1 MLRSGLG
8 FGQVWTCPKPCLGHI
23 VLRRVLSFYHG
34 FKYVDISILRWL
46 THIRAQSMSI
56 AACVTPLLFLFKA
69 FTVFTPN
76 FSLNLKHTDKLAD
89 LKTQL
94 NIQRKVNRNR
104 NSILF
109 VCFFTYIIKTGLGL
123 DTQRIHCFRGGLLF
137 LVLFIFQERV
147 YCLFNTVCILWI
159 WKGNTKL
166 C

>member
-1 MLRSGLG
+1 MGLNM
-8 FGQVWTCPKPCLGHI
+8 F
-23 VLRRVLSFYHG
+23 
-34 FKYVDISILRWL
+34 DISILRWL

-104 NSILF
+104 NSIIF
-109 VCFFTYIIKTGLGL
+109 
-123 DTQRIHCFRGGLLF
+123 
-137 LVLFIFQERV
+137 VLFFFFYIHYKNRSGVGYTKNSLLQRWLVVSRAFQPSFRKEFIVYLAQCV
-147 YCLFNTVCILWI
+147 YCESGRETPSYASNESFRITNSGSFASQGTRN
-159 WKGNTKL
+159 KQ
-166 C
+166 